1 MPKLEYK
8 SDSDTESKL
17 NDVVENVEDKL
28 KTEVSVAKKPKS
40 EKQIEAVKKM
50 REALMLRRENDK
62 KLKEELESKMDDTLN
77 HKLIKK
83 EINKKVNMK
92 LKKIVNTTNDEASES
107 DEEEIIIIPKKK
119 TKPKPTEVPIKAP
132 IKREIAAQQIPPKPM
147 IRFV

>member
-8 SDSDTESKL
+8 SDSDNESKSSE
-17 NDVVENVEDKL
+17 VIENVSL
-28 KTEVSVAKKPKS
+28 SVTEGSVAKTPKS

-92 LKKIVNTTNDEASES
+92 LKKIVDTTNDEASES

-132 IKREIAAQQIPPKPM
+132 IKKEIPAQQIPPKPM